1 MLALVFIIL
10 VVGAVVYYKQT
21 AGSDNAKMVKELTR
35 GKNPVQTDVITYF
48 TRYGC
53 GAKTIT
59 DDQYYGIVANARS
72 QYNSMQKALNK
83 IGLDEDEERNPTSIF

>member
-48 TRYGC
+48 
-53 GAKTIT
+53 
-59 DDQYYGIVANARS
+59 
-72 QYNSMQKALNK
+72 MAL
-83 IGLDEDEERNPTSIF
+83 LQTHVHSIIQCRKRLIKLALMKMK

>member
-59 DDQYYGIVANARS
+59 DDQYYGIVANAAFCTLWRS
-72 QYNSMQKALNK
+72 QMRFRAVAL
-83 IGLDEDEERNPTSIF
+83 RSITAARF

>member
-35 GKNPVQTDVITYF
+35 GKNPV
-48 TRYGC
+48 
-53 GAKTIT
+53 
-59 DDQYYGIVANARS
+59 
-72 QYNSMQKALNK
+72 
-83 IGLDEDEERNPTSIF
+83 

>member
-35 GKNPVQTDVITYF
+35 GKIQFKRMLLHILLVMDVV
-48 TRYGC
+48 R
-53 GAKTIT
+53 K
-59 DDQYYGIVANARS
+59 Q
-72 QYNSMQKALNK
+72 
-83 IGLDEDEERNPTSIF
+83 